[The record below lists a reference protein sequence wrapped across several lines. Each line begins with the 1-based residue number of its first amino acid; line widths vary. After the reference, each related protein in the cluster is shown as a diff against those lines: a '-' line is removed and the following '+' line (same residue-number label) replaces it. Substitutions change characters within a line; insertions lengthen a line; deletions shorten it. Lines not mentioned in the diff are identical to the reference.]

1 MRTSPIR
8 TFRWVWWPETAAITW
23 PALMSLLRVKE
34 YLFTG
39 DRIPAPV
46 ALNLGLANRVVPD
59 GTALNEAIA
68 LATRLAQQP
77 AQALRDTKRAVNKQ
91 LQRAMIDVLD
101 FAVAAEAISNA
112 SPEHGEIVQRFLE
125 RERSGH
131 NALTDGYV
139 HVGPGWRGDRTLS
152 GRRVAQ

>member
-1 MRTSPIR
+1 M
-8 TFRWVWWPETAAITW
+8 
-23 PALMSLLRVKE
+23 
-34 YLFTG
+34 
-39 DRIPAPV
+39 

-125 RERSGH
+125 KRAERS
-131 NALTDGYV
+131 
-139 HVGPGWRGDRTLS
+139 
-152 GRRVAQ
+152 